1 MKKIIIQLFLV
12 IIILMISFIFQ
23 QKYFNKNKKEILK
36 NSYDVDLKNS
46 GENSFIEAFSY
57 TAEDVK
63 GNKYTIESK
72 NANYTNNNS
81 ETIIMTEVLAT
92 IDLVNSENIE
102 IYAKKALYNTLNHD
116 TNFSNGVLINYSNHN
131 IESENLDLSFDK
143 KIVFIYKNI
152 IYINLNTI
160 LRADKI
166 EIDLITKDSKIF
178 MYDKSKNIKIIN
190 KK

>member
-1 MKKIIIQLFLV
+1 
-12 IIILMISFIFQ
+12 
-23 QKYFNKNKKEILK
+23 
-36 NSYDVDLKNS
+36 
-46 GENSFIEAFSY
+46 
-57 TAEDVK
+57 
-63 GNKYTIESK
+63 
-72 NANYTNNNS
+72 
-81 ETIIMTEVLAT
+81 MTEVLAT

-143 KIVFIYKNI
+143 KIAFIYKNI

-178 MYDKSKNIKIIN
+178 MYDKSKNIEIIN

>member
-1 MKKIIIQLFLV
+1 MKKIITQLFLV
-12 IIILMISFIFQ
+12 IIILIISFIFQ
-23 QKYFNKNKKEILK
+23 QKYFNKNNKEILK
-36 NSYDVDLKNS
+36 DSSDVDLKS
-46 GENSFIEAFSY
+46 SEENSFIEAFSY
-57 TAEDVK
+57 TTEDVK

-72 NANYTNNNS
+72 NANYEDNNS
-81 ETIIMTEVLAT
+81 EAIIMTEVLAT

-131 IESENLDLSFDK
+131 IESGNLDLSFDK
-143 KIVFIYKNI
+143 KIAFIYKNI
-152 IYINLNTI
+152 IYKNLTTT

-166 EIDLITKDSKIF
+166 EIDLITKDSKVF
-178 MYDKSKNIKIIN
+178 MYNKSKNIKIIN

>member
-12 IIILMISFIFQ
+12 IVILIISFIFQ
-23 QKYFNKNKKEILK
+23 QEYFNKNNKEILK
-36 NSYDVDLKNS
+36 KSYNVDLKNS
-46 GENSFIEAFSY
+46 EKNSFIEAFSY
-57 TAEDVK
+57 TAEDIK

-72 NANYTNNNS
+72 NANYTDNNS

-92 IDLVNSENIE
+92 MDLVKSENIE

-116 TNFSNGVLINYSNHN
+116 TNFSKGVSINYSNHN

-143 KIVFIYKNI
+143 KIAFIYKNI
-152 IYINLNTI
+152 IYKNLNTT
-160 LRADKI
+160 LQADKI
-166 EIDLITKDSKIF
+166 EIDLVTKDTKIF
-178 MYDKSKNIKIIN
+178 MNDKSKNIKIIN

>member
-12 IIILMISFIFQ
+12 IIILIISFIFQ
-23 QKYFNKNKKEILK
+23 QKYFDKNNKKILK
-36 NSYDVDLKNS
+36 NSSDVSLKNS
-46 GENSFIEAFSY
+46 GENSFIEALRY

-72 NANYTNNNS
+72 NANYTDNNS
-81 ETIIMTEVLAT
+81 EAIIMTDVLAT

-102 IYAKKALYNTLNHD
+102 IYAKKAIYNILNYD
-116 TNFSNGVLINYSNHN
+116 TNFSDGVSINYSNHN
-131 IESENLDLSFDK
+131 IESGNLDLSFNK
-143 KIVFIYKNI
+143 KIAFIYEDIIYKNI
-152 IYINLNTI
+152 NTT

-166 EIDLITKDSKIF
+166 EIDLITKNSKIF
-178 MYDKSKNIKIIN
+178 MYDKSKSIKIKN

>member
-12 IIILMISFIFQ
+12 IVILIISFIFQ
-23 QKYFNKNKKEILK
+23 QEYFNKNNKEILK
-36 NSYDVDLKNS
+36 KSSNVDLKNS
-46 GENSFIEAFSY
+46 EKNSFIEAFSY
-57 TAEDVK
+57 TAEDIK

-72 NANYTNNNS
+72 NANYTDNNS

-131 IESENLDLSFDK
+131 IESENLDLSFNK
-143 KIVFIYKNI
+143 KIAFIYKNI
-152 IYINLNTI
+152 IYKNLNTT
-160 LRADKI
+160 LQADKI
-166 EIDLITKDSKIF
+166 EIDLVTKDTKIF
-178 MYDKSKNIKIIN
+178 MNDKSKNIKIIN

>member
-81 ETIIMTEVLAT
+81 ETIIMTEVLDT

-143 KIVFIYKNI
+143 KIAFIYKNI

-178 MYDKSKNIKIIN
+178 MYDKSKNIEIIN

>member
-1 MKKIIIQLFLV
+1 MKKIITQLFLV
-12 IIILMISFIFQ
+12 IIILIISFIFQ
-23 QKYFNKNKKEILK
+23 QKYFNKNNKEILK
-36 NSYDVDLKNS
+36 DSSDVDLKS
-46 GENSFIEAFSY
+46 SEENSFIEAFSY

-72 NANYTNNNS
+72 NANYEDNNS
-81 ETIIMTEVLAT
+81 EAIIMTEVLAT

-131 IESENLDLSFDK
+131 IESGNLDLSFDK
-143 KIVFIYKNI
+143 KIAFIYKNI
-152 IYINLNTI
+152 IYKNLTTT

-166 EIDLITKDSKIF
+166 EIDLITKDSKVF
-178 MYDKSKNIKIIN
+178 MYNKSKNIKIIN

>member
-12 IIILMISFIFQ
+12 MIILIISFIFQ
-23 QKYFNKNKKEILK
+23 QKYFSKNNKDILK
-36 NSYDVDLKNS
+36 NRSDVGINNS
-46 GENSFIEAFSY
+46 EKNSFIEALNY
-57 TAEDVK
+57 TAEDLK

-72 NANYTNNNS
+72 NANYEEINS
-81 ETIIMTEVLAT
+81 EIIIMTEVLAT

-102 IYAKKALYNTLNHD
+102 IYAKKAVYNTLNQD
-116 TNFSNGVLINYSNHN
+116 TNFSNGVLINYSYHG
-131 IESENLDLSFDK
+131 IESENLDLSFNK
-143 KIVFIYKNI
+143 KTAFIYNNIIYKN
-152 IYINLNTI
+152 LNTT

-166 EIDLITKDSKIF
+166 EIDLITKDSKVF

>member
-12 IIILMISFIFQ
+12 IIILIISFIFQ
-23 QKYFNKNKKEILK
+23 QKYFDKNNKKILK
-36 NSYDVDLKNS
+36 NSSDVSLKNS
-46 GENSFIEAFSY
+46 GENSFIEALRY

-72 NANYTNNNS
+72 NANYEEINS
-81 ETIIMTEVLAT
+81 EIIIMTEVLAT

-102 IYAKKALYNTLNHD
+102 IYAKKAVYNTLNQD
-116 TNFSNGVLINYSNHN
+116 TSFSNGVLINYSYHS
-131 IESENLDLSFDK
+131 IKSKNLDLSFNK
-143 KIVFIYKNI
+143 KTAFIYNNIIYKN
-152 IYINLNTI
+152 LNTT

-166 EIDLITKDSKIF
+166 EIDLITKDSKVF
-178 MYDKSKNIKIIN
+178 MYDKSKNIKIIS

>member
-1 MKKIIIQLFLV
+1 MKKIITQLFLV
-12 IIILMISFIFQ
+12 IIILIISFIFQ
-23 QKYFNKNKKEILK
+23 QKYFYKNNKEILK
-36 NSYDVDLKNS
+36 DSSDVDLKS
-46 GENSFIEAFSY
+46 SEENSFIEAFSY

-72 NANYTNNNS
+72 NANYEDNNS
-81 ETIIMTEVLAT
+81 EAIIMTGVLAT

-131 IESENLDLSFDK
+131 IESGNLDLSFDK
-143 KIVFIYKNI
+143 KIAFIYKNI
-152 IYINLNTI
+152 IYKNLTTT

-166 EIDLITKDSKIF
+166 EIDLITKDSKVF
-178 MYDKSKNIKIIN
+178 MYNKSKNIKIIN

>member
-12 IIILMISFIFQ
+12 MIILIISFIFQ
-23 QKYFNKNKKEILK
+23 QKYFNKDNKDILK
-36 NSYDVDLKNS
+36 NRSDVDINNS
-46 GENSFIEAFSY
+46 EKNSFIEALNY
-57 TAEDVK
+57 TAEDLK

-72 NANYTNNNS
+72 NANYEEINS
-81 ETIIMTEVLAT
+81 EIIIMTEVLAT

-102 IYAKKALYNTLNHD
+102 IYAKKAVYNTLNQD
-116 TNFSNGVLINYSNHN
+116 TSFSNGVLINYSYHN
-131 IESENLDLSFDK
+131 IESKNLDLSFNK
-143 KIVFIYKNI
+143 KTAFIYNNIIYKN
-152 IYINLNTI
+152 LNTT

-166 EIDLITKDSKIF
+166 EIDLITKDSKVF

>member
-12 IIILMISFIFQ
+12 MIILIISFIFQ
-23 QKYFNKNKKEILK
+23 QEYFNKKNKDILK
-36 NSYDVDLKNS
+36 NRSDVDINNS
-46 GENSFIEAFSY
+46 EKNSFIEALNY
-57 TAEDVK
+57 TAEDLK

-72 NANYTNNNS
+72 NANYEEINS
-81 ETIIMTEVLAT
+81 EIIIMTEVLAT

-102 IYAKKALYNTLNHD
+102 IYAKKAVYNTLNQD
-116 TNFSNGVLINYSNHN
+116 TSFSNGVLINYSYHN
-131 IESENLDLSFDK
+131 IESKNLDLSFNK
-143 KIVFIYKNI
+143 KTAFIYNNIIYKN
-152 IYINLNTI
+152 LNTT

-166 EIDLITKDSKIF
+166 EIDLITKDSKVF

>member
-12 IIILMISFIFQ
+12 IIILIISFIFQ
-23 QKYFNKNKKEILK
+23 QKYFDKNNKKILK
-36 NSYDVDLKNS
+36 NSSDVSLKNS
-46 GENSFIEAFSY
+46 GENSFIEALRY

-72 NANYTNNNS
+72 NANYTDNNS
-81 ETIIMTEVLAT
+81 EAIIMTDVLAT

-102 IYAKKALYNTLNHD
+102 IYAKKAIYNILNYD
-116 TNFSNGVLINYSNHN
+116 TNFSDGVSINYSNHN
-131 IESENLDLSFDK
+131 IKSGNLDLSFNK
-143 KIVFIYKNI
+143 KIAFIYEDIIYKNI
-152 IYINLNTI
+152 NTT

-166 EIDLITKDSKIF
+166 EIDLITKNSKIF
-178 MYDKSKNIKIIN
+178 MYDKSKSIKIKN

>member
-12 IIILMISFIFQ
+12 IVILIISFIFQ
-23 QKYFNKNKKEILK
+23 QEYFNKNNKEILK
-36 NSYDVDLKNS
+36 KSSNVDLKNS
-46 GENSFIEAFSY
+46 EKNSFIEAFSY
-57 TAEDVK
+57 TAEDIK

-72 NANYTNNNS
+72 NANYTDNNS

-92 IDLVNSENIE
+92 MDLVKSKNIE

-116 TNFSNGVLINYSNHN
+116 TNFSKGVSINYSNHN

-143 KIVFIYKNI
+143 KIAFIYKNI
-152 IYINLNTI
+152 IYKNLNTT
-160 LRADKI
+160 LQADKI
-166 EIDLITKDSKIF
+166 EIDLVTKDTKIF
-178 MYDKSKNIKIIN
+178 MNDKSKNIKIIN

>member
-12 IIILMISFIFQ
+12 IIILIISFIFQ
-23 QKYFNKNKKEILK
+23 QKYFDKNNKKILK
-36 NSYDVDLKNS
+36 NSSDVSLKNS
-46 GENSFIEAFSY
+46 GENSFIEALRY

-72 NANYTNNNS
+72 NANYTDNNS
-81 ETIIMTEVLAT
+81 EAIIMTDVLAT

-102 IYAKKALYNTLNHD
+102 IYAKKAIYNILNYD
-116 TNFSNGVLINYSNHN
+116 TNFSDGVSINYSNHN
-131 IESENLDLSFDK
+131 IKSGNLDLSFNK
-143 KIVFIYKNI
+143 KIAFIYEDIIYKNI
-152 IYINLNTI
+152 NTT

-166 EIDLITKDSKIF
+166 EIDLITKNSKIF
-178 MYDKSKNIKIIN
+178 MYDKSKNIKIKN

>member
-1 MKKIIIQLFLV
+1 
-12 IIILMISFIFQ
+12 MISFIFQ

-143 KIVFIYKNI
+143 KIAFIYKNI

-178 MYDKSKNIKIIN
+178 MYDKSKNIEIIN